1 MNTQA
6 QEQNFDLS
14 AELTAAPISM
24 GSANLVMDANAMQQM
39 VNLSNFMASARSTI
53 PQHLQGN
60 PGDCLAIIMQSTQ
73 WGMNPFAVAQK
84 THLVNGQLGYEGQLV
99 NAVITARAPVQGR
112 LQYEW
117 FGEWSR
123 ILGRFKEVNT
133 NGKVKIVKDWTVE
146 DEKGLGI
153 RVSATL
159 KGEEEPRVLEL
170 LLSQAGVRNSP
181 LWGQDPKQQLAYLA
195 VKRWA
200 RLHCPDV
207 ILGVYTVDEFE
218 PAVEKTIT
226 PTNNTTKSNSGSS
239 SLKDRLKKKQETA
252 IESTAIEVDFS
263 IEECLKAI
271 SSAKSIQELKEIAS
285 AIPANLGEPAQ
296 TNINGAYKARKAE
309 LSKPQPFA
317 EEAVEAVILEINSAV
332 DLDILNEIMQSSFE
346 PFTAQ
351 MTEAQISQISSAY
364 DAQEAALTP

>member
-1 MNTQA
+1 MNTQV
-6 QEQNFDLS
+6 QEQNFDMS
-14 AELTAAPISM
+14 AELSATPISM

-73 WGMNPFAVAQK
+73 WGMNPYAVAQK
-84 THLVNGQLGYEGQLV
+84 THLVNGHLGYEGQLV

-117 FGEWSR
+117 FGEWAR
-123 ILGRFKEVNT
+123 ILGRFKEVTT
-133 NGKVKIVKDWTVE
+133 NGKVKIVKDWTME

-207 ILGVYTVDEFE
+207 IMGVYTVDEFE
-218 PAVEKTIT
+218 PAVEKNIT
-226 PTNNTTKSNSGSS
+226 PAGAAKTANSGST

-252 IESTAIEVDFS
+252 IESTAVEVDFNVQS
-263 IEECLKAI
+263 CLDAI
-271 SSAKSIQELKEIAS
+271 GSAETMDELKTIANT
-285 AIPANLGEPAQ
+285 IPASLGEPDK
-296 TNINGAYKARKAE
+296 TTINSVYKARKAE
-309 LSKPQPFA
+309 LTEKHTFSENSIQTL
-317 EEAVEAVILEINSAV
+317 ISEINEAP
-332 DLDILNEIMQSSFE
+332 DLDSLNAIMETRFE

-351 MTEAQISQISSAY
+351 MSEEQTAQVNSAY
-364 DAQEAALTP
+364 ESQEAALTP